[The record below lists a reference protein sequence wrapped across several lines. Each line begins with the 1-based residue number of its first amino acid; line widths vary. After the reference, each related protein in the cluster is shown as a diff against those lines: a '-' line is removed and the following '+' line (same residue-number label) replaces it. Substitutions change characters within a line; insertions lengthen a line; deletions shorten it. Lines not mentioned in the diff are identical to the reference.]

1 MSTKGY
7 KCPCCGGSLVFSSDI
22 QKLRCPSCDNEIDM
36 EIIQQYAEI
45 VESVEAQEDTFDWE
59 EDSRGVQGEWAVKEK
74 DGKKVYTCPSCGGDV
89 DADETTAATKCPYC
103 DSPIILPGQVSGEF
117 QPDLV
122 IPFQLNKDE
131 VKQIFKEH
139 CKGKKLLLKG
149 FQSEHNIK
157 EITGIYVPFWLF
169 SCRAKGSVIY
179 DAEKINTWQ
188 DDYYE
193 FTQKDLYL
201 VTRKGDMFFEHVPV
215 DGSAEMDDTYMEA
228 IEPYGVEKA
237 VPFEAGY
244 LSGYKALKYDVPK
257 DNCRRRAEERI
268 KRTFEDIINQSID
281 KKEYHTIKQKYCKLA
296 CENGKVKYALM
307 PVWTLDVKY
316 KGQTYH
322 YAVNG
327 QTGKF
332 AGNLPVDRGLFW
344 KYALGTFVG
353 SSVIIYLLMLLFFL
367 K

>member
-169 SCRAKGSVIY
+169 SCREKG
-179 DAEKINTWQ
+179 
-188 DDYYE
+188 
-193 FTQKDLYL
+193 
-201 VTRKGDMFFEHVPV
+201 
-215 DGSAEMDDTYMEA
+215 
-228 IEPYGVEKA
+228 
-237 VPFEAGY
+237 
-244 LSGYKALKYDVPK
+244 
-257 DNCRRRAEERI
+257 
-268 KRTFEDIINQSID
+268 
-281 KKEYHTIKQKYCKLA
+281 
-296 CENGKVKYALM
+296 
-307 PVWTLDVKY
+307 
-316 KGQTYH
+316 
-322 YAVNG
+322 
-327 QTGKF
+327 
-332 AGNLPVDRGLFW
+332 
-344 KYALGTFVG
+344 
-353 SSVIIYLLMLLFFL
+353 LLFMMR
-367 K
+367 KR

>member
-1 MSTKGY
+1 
-7 KCPCCGGSLVFSSDI
+7 
-22 QKLRCPSCDNEIDM
+22 
-36 EIIQQYAEI
+36 
-45 VESVEAQEDTFDWE
+45 
-59 EDSRGVQGEWAVKEK
+59 
-74 DGKKVYTCPSCGGDV
+74 
-89 DADETTAATKCPYC
+89 
-103 DSPIILPGQVSGEF
+103 
-117 QPDLV
+117 
-122 IPFQLNKDE
+122 
-131 VKQIFKEH
+131 
-139 CKGKKLLLKG
+139 
-149 FQSEHNIK
+149 
-157 EITGIYVPFWLF
+157 
-169 SCRAKGSVIY
+169 
-179 DAEKINTWQ
+179 
-188 DDYYE
+188 
-193 FTQKDLYL
+193 
-201 VTRKGDMFFEHVPV
+201 MFFEHVPV

-228 IEPYGVEKA
+228 IEPYGIEKA

-268 KRTFEDIINQSID
+268 KRTFEDIINQSIN